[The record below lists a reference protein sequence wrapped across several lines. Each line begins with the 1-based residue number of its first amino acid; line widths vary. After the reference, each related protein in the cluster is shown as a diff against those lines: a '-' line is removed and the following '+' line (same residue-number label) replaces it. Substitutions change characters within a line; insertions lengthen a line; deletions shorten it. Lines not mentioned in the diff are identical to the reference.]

1 LSLIL
6 PTIYDFITDRGEMAP
21 RQKVYPSFYDND
33 IEKQQVQFDYDELMR
48 DIDLERDSFQNYS
61 MLPL

>member
-1 LSLIL
+1 
-6 PTIYDFITDRGEMAP
+6 MAP

-33 IEKQQVQFDYDELMR
+33 IEKQQVQVDYDELMR